1 MIKMNKCIVNNASLC
16 FDGVIVILQSY
27 SELSK
32 VVINYNKRVFRIIS
46 DYQTLAP
53 QTTERVALS
62 LESLAILKKK

>member
-16 FDGVIVILQSY
+16 FDGVIFILQSY

-32 VVINYNKRVFRIIS
+32 VIINHSKRVFRIIS

-53 QTTERVALS
+53 HTAERVALS